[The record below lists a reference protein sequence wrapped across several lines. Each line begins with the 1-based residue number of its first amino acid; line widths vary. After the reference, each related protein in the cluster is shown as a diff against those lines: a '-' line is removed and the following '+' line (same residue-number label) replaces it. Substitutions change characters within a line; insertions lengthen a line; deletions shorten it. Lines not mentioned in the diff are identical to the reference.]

1 MEIMAVK
8 QFVSALLFTLFLV
21 PKSSAYLDEGENC
34 FVLNLFALL
43 LQEERY

>member
-21 PKSSAYLDEGENC
+21 PKSSAYLGEGENC